1 MARQGINDVVSGRG
15 PGVVAVFFGFERT
28 NELFEWCRVRSAG
41 GPRLVLDGHV
51 IPGSEGRGLRQ
62 FLADLAQLLTEV
74 SPTGQVVGDFCE
86 RSNYR
91 VAQGLL
97 WENGLLEVRNNI
109 YQVFPGAKSIRFDL
123 CAVTSGLMADLWE
136 HLV

>member
-1 MARQGINDVVSGRG
+1 MAV
-15 PGVVAVFFGFERT
+15 FGFERT

-62 FLADLAQLLTEV
+62 FLADLVQLLTEV
-74 SPTGQVVGDFCE
+74 SPTDQVVGDFCE

-91 VAQGLL
+91 AARGLL
-97 WENGLLEVRNNI
+97 WENRWLEEVRNNI
-109 YQVFPGAKSIRFDL
+109 YRVFPRAKSARFDL
-123 CAVTSGLMADLWE
+123 CVVTSGSMADLWE
-136 HLV
+136 HLI